1 MMSLIPLICSQVES
15 VGPHSPLMQTSIDQG
30 PYLNVADGMVAAMGN
45 EHTDG
50 EETSEENKD
59 HDQTDRTVVTDNHG
73 FSGRISGFATLDAQ
87 TSEENAGLKGSGI
100 IRRCLHQLSR
110 QSNKSIWLLAYIAI
124 MSSWPV
130 VGAVLGYFYIRKS
143 TKGLPGRRPK

>member
-1 MMSLIPLICSQVES
+1 MISLIPLICSRYQAES
-15 VGPHSPLMQTSIDQG
+15 VGPHSPAMQTSIDQG

-50 EETSEENKD
+50 EETSEDPNQT
-59 HDQTDRTVVTDNHG
+59 DQTVPVTDNHVFG
-73 FSGRISGFATLDAQ
+73 GRKTRCATNDSQ
-87 TSEENAGLKGSGI
+87 TSRDDAGSKGQGI
-100 IRRCLHQLSR
+100 VRRCLHQLSR

-130 VGAVLGYFYIRKS
+130 VGVALRYLHRRKVM
-143 TKGLPGRRPK
+143 KGLPGSGLK